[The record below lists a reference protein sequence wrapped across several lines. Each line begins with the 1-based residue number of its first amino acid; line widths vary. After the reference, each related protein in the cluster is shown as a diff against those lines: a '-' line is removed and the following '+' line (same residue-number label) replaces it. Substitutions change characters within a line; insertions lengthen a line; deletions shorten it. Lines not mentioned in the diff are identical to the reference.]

1 MNKIGI
7 VISTYQRPDG
17 NTPKLLSRC
26 LNSIK
31 EQKYQNYKVF
41 LIGDKYEDEEEF
53 DKLGVDIID
62 SEKIY
67 KRNLEFA
74 EEREKYLDTNKN
86 ALWSY
91 GGCNASNTG
100 IDKALENTEI
110 SYICRLDHDDY
121 WGPLHLSNFINL
133 IEKISPDWMCSVSTY
148 NNGYLPNIP
157 NKYET
162 IPFLPGHALCIKSST
177 CINQRTIPLRTRD
190 LYKETGKVG
199 LPGDAD
205 LWERTS
211 KYIKENSLLSVAI
224 NELTCF
230 HDEEGYTKT
239 IK

>member
-17 NTPKLLSRC
+17 RTPELISRC

-31 EQKYQNYKVF
+31 DQEYQNYKVF

-53 DKLGVDIID
+53 NKLGVNIID
-62 SEKIY
+62 SKKLY
-67 KRNLEFA
+67 KHNLEFA
-74 EEREKYLDTNKN
+74 GERDVYSNSNKN

-100 IDKALENTEI
+100 IDKALEDDEI
-110 SYICRLDHDDY
+110 KYICRLDHDDY
-121 WGPLHLSNFINL
+121 WGPKHLINFNNL
-133 IEKISPDWMCSVSTY
+133 IEKMSPDWMCSVSTY
-148 NNGYLPNIP
+148 LHGYLPLISNRY
-157 NKYET
+157 KT
-162 IPFLPGHALCIKSST
+162 VPFLPGHALCIKSST

-211 KYIKENSLLSVAI
+211 KYVKENSLMSIAI

-230 HDEEGYTKT
+230 HDEEGYSKR
-239 IK
+239 